1 LPGVLCV
8 ADGYAQSRW
17 GGSIE
22 TIGGTIIGFTLYALL
37 SSAFGTFA
45 IVWQETDRG
54 PRVCRIFLPE
64 EQASVENLVQ
74 TDFADSSRLSCPT
87 ITELGERIQ
96 SFLEGEAVDFELGVI
111 ALENCSEFQGR
122 VLLAVHGILRGW
134 VSTYGNIA
142 RSLQVPGGARAVGRA
157 LSLNP
162 FPIIIPCHRIIKSNG
177 ELGGFRGGLRM
188 KKILLELE
196 GIEFSQTGNVFAN
209 RIHY

>member
-1 LPGVLCV
+1 M
-8 ADGYAQSRW
+8 
-17 GGSIE
+17 GSH
-22 TIGGTIIGFTLYALL
+22 FYVLL

-64 EQASVENLVQ
+64 EQTSVEDLVQ
-74 TDFADSSRLSCPT
+74 ITFADSSRLSCPT

-96 SFLEGEAVDFELGVI
+96 SFLGGGAVDFGLDVI
-111 ALENCSEFQGR
+111 ALEKCSEFQQR
-122 VLLAVHGILRGW
+122 VLLAVHKIPRGW
-134 VSTYGNIA
+134 ISTYGRIV

-177 ELGGFRGGLRM
+177 DLGGFGGGLRM
-188 KKILLELE
+188 KQALLELE
-196 GIEFSQTGNVFAN
+196 GIEFSQRGNVLAN